1 MELYLLHLIRY
12 SKVLDRYLFYQKW
25 YLNSFPREFVIH
37 IRKVSSGWG
46 RKSRLNEASEPC
58 SFIDIDPSNFKSN
71 KSQFTSSIM
80 LSRHSADIPGTDIS
94 NTLSQIVQSNSWP
107 SRSVLTAYY
116 IYFSTML
123 TRNKDKAYIRFIVFA
138 RRYSCTV
145 GILPRCDLRT
155 HPPPPPPPS
164 KAILC

>member
-46 RKSRLNEASEPC
+46 RKSRLNEAGEPC

-94 NTLSQIVQSNSWP
+94 NTLSQIVQTNSWP
-107 SRSVLTAYY
+107 SRSVLTAYC
-116 IYFSTML
+116 IYFSML

-145 GILPRCDLRT
+145 CILPRFDLRT
-155 HPPPPPPPS
+155 PPSHPS